1 MSDSAQHKILTL
13 FADKPR
19 VRLTPAEILRR
30 AGFARDELQPVVE
43 ALRSLCRDGR
53 LVRLKKNHY
62 ALPDRQHL
70 VKGRV
75 HAHPDGYGFLIPEDR
90 DMDDLYLNRRE
101 MRRVMHGDQV
111 MVRVDRKSRGGAETH
126 IVQVLE
132 RGQKRLLGTYDEL
145 NGKGFLVPMD
155 ARIGA
160 IPLKPGQIKPEK
172 GKVVAAEISRYGTA
186 MSPPEAHVVNVMGD
200 PDDPEVQAQS
210 IVFRYGLATSFPE
223 PVHREIARGSFSI
236 SGGEIAAR
244 TDLRNLPILTIDG
257 ELARDFDDA
266 VCVRK
271 TNGHYELFVSI

>member
-1 MSDSAQHKILTL
+1 MRQQSDLKSAAEPKARGRILDL
-13 FADKPR
+13 FAHKPR
-19 VRLTPAEILRR
+19 ERLTPAEILRR
-30 AGFARDELQPVVE
+30 AGFARDELQLIVD
-43 ALRSLCRDGR
+43 ALRGLCRDGQ

-111 MVRVDRKSRGGAETH
+111 LV
-126 IVQVLE
+126 

-160 IPLKPGQIKPEK
+160 IPLKPGQVKPEK
-172 GKVVAAEISRYGTA
+172 GKVVAA
-186 MSPPEAHVVNVMGD
+186 
-200 PDDPEVQAQS
+200 
-210 IVFRYGLATSFPE
+210 
-223 PVHREIARGSFSI
+223 
-236 SGGEIAAR
+236 
-244 TDLRNLPILTIDG
+244 
-257 ELARDFDDA
+257 
-266 VCVRK
+266 
-271 TNGHYELFVSI
+271 